1 MSNKYR
7 PDINQIQGIRPEMS
21 DKPQTTETPWI
32 AEDRTDN
39 GGGFSIL
46 APHAHYSRAN
56 VAHYISGDDAALTV
70 TAVNAHSFMTSTL
83 IRAKKE
89 LIQLRES
96 STDKNFTDS
105 VLKQIDKALRLAE
118 GEKKCP

>member
-1 MSNKYR
+1 MMSGNYHVE
-7 PDINQIQGIRPEMS
+7 P
-21 DKPQTTETPWI
+21 
-32 AEDRTDN
+32 
-39 GGGFSIL
+39 
-46 APHAHYSRAN
+46 
-56 VAHYISGDDAALTV
+56 ISGNYKGVFGKDGEQLCAVYGWKSEERAALIV